1 MLNRFN
7 NYIFNN
13 LLFDKKEKI
22 LLAVSGGID
31 SVVMMELFSASGF
44 DFAIAHCNFK
54 LRGEESDKDELFVR
68 GLAKEKNA
76 KYFVKRFDTREFAKK
91 NNLSIQMAAR
101 QLRYD
106 WFESIIEKEGYS
118 LYSSAHHLDDQI
130 ETFFIN
136 LFRGT
141 GISGLHGIKPKQ
153 GKLIRPLLFANRRDI
168 ETYAEINKIIYR
180 EDSSN
185 KKTNYLRN
193 NIRHNLIPVLEKIK
207 PGFAD
212 MMDQNI
218 KRFSQSEQ
226 IYRNEIETKKRKIVQ
241 HINNEVKIAITQ
253 LEKLKP
259 LETYLYEFLIP
270 YGFSFAITYDI
281 SNSLKSGSGK
291 KFFSDS
297 HILIRD
303 RDFLLIRKKEGNK
316 FNNCKEHKIHL
327 ADNYISRPIELKL
340 EKLGFS
346 DDFSFSEDKKVASFD
361 FDKLVFP
368 LILRKWK
375 KGDHFF
381 PLGMNN
387 KKLLSNFF
395 IDNKFSLF
403 EKEDTWLLTSND
415 KVVWIVGHR
424 IDNRFK
430 VDKPTKNI
438 FQIMFKPPG
447 F

>member
-270 YGFSFAITYDI
+270 YGFSFAITNDI